1 MTMLLLVSA
10 VKLLAEIAL
19 MALIGQWII
28 GLLAGAGR
36 EGNFF
41 YRLLGTVTEPVVKLA
56 RLLSPRVVIDR
67 HLPLVALALLLSSW
81 MVATLFKIQICLE
94 VGMQGCR

>member
-1 MTMLLLVSA
+1 MLLLVSA
-10 VKLLAEIAL
+10 VKLVAEIAL
-19 MALIGQWII
+19 MGLVGQWLI

-36 EGNFF
+36 EGNLF
-41 YRLLGTVTEPVVKLA
+41 YRLLGTLTAPFVKLA
-56 RLLSPRVVIDR
+56 RVLSPRVVLDR
-67 HLPLVALALLLSSW
+67 HVPLVALALLLSLW

>member
-1 MTMLLLVSA
+1 MLLLVSA
-10 VKLLAEIAL
+10 LKMIAEIAL
-19 MALIGQWII
+19 MSLVGHWLV

-36 EGNFF
+36 DGNFF
-41 YRLLGTVTEPVVKLA
+41 YRLLGILTSPFVKLA
-56 RLLSPRVVIDR
+56 RVLSPRVVIDR
-67 HLPLVALALLLSSW
+67 HVPLVAMALMLSTW